1 MTEFDLYKLHPT
13 SSFHLG
19 ERGIG
24 MEESSVM
31 FHSDSLF
38 GAISWAWDMLHG
50 TDELEALLDLF
61 RSGDV
66 PFIVSS
72 AFPFAKDVLFF
83 PQLLSVIGEMPDRT
97 RRASIVSKG
106 IFEQIINGEVLGNP
120 SVIHGGDVL
129 LKSSE
134 SKMLEGL
141 DTENEDEDATFWN
154 HAETPRVVL
163 DRKSRV
169 SDIYH
174 VGEVFFSEDCGLF
187 FLANFR
193 QQGFKSKFEAA
204 IRLLGDE
211 GVGGDRSSGKGSFQ
225 LRCEILSLKTPESR
239 YSTPLSLYHPTKKEV
254 EEGLVERSKY
264 KLIKRSGWISS
275 PSVGS
280 LRKKSVRMMV
290 EGSILPANGR
300 PFKGSLV
307 DVTPEKMTAHEVYRN
322 GLAFEV
328 SAKKRDH
335 EV

>member
-1 MTEFDLYKLHPT
+1 MTEFDLYRLDPT

-66 PFIVSS
+66 PFVISS
-72 AFPFAKDVLFF
+72 AFPFGKDLLLF
-83 PQLLSVIGEMPDRT
+83 PRPLSVVGKMPDRS
-97 RRASIVSKG
+97 RRANIVSKG
-106 IFEQIINGEVLGNP
+106 IFEQIINGEDLGN
-120 SVIHGGDVL
+120 SSIIHGGDVL
-129 LKSSE
+129 LTSSE
-134 SKMLEGL
+134 SKMLNAL
-141 DTENEDEDATFWN
+141 DIGNEDATCWN
-154 HAETPRVVL
+154 RADTPRVVL
-163 DRKSRV
+163 DRSSRV
-169 SDIYH
+169 SDVYH
-174 VGEVFFSEDCGLF
+174 VGEVFFSKDCGLF

-193 QQGFKSKFEAA
+193 HQGIKSKFEAA

-211 GVGGDRSSGKGSFQ
+211 GIGGDRSSGKGSFQ
-225 LRCEILSLKTPESR
+225 LICETLSLKTPKSQ
-239 YSTPLSLYHPTKKEV
+239 YSTTLSLYHPTKREV
-254 EEGLVERSKY
+254 EDGLVERAKY
-264 KLIKRSGWISS
+264 KLIARSGWISS

-290 EGSILPANGR
+290 EGSILPTDGR
-300 PFKGSLV
+300 PFNGSLV
-307 DVTPEKMTAHEVYRN
+307 DVTPEKMTAHRVYRN
-322 GLAFEV
+322 GLAFTV
-328 SAKKRDH
+328 SAKERDH